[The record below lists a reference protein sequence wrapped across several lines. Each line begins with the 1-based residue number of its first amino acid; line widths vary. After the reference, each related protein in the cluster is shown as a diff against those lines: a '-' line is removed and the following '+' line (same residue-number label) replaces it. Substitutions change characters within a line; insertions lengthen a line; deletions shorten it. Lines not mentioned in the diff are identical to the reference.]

1 MKPVLT
7 DKTILRLQKITGQ
20 PISRGIDKTINSVLD
35 QFDDL
40 KTKTPDKKNGESS
53 ELKIIGRDCECVIEE
68 SNQKPDTD
76 ERQNDK

>member
-40 KTKTPDKKNGESS
+40 KASVPDTKNGESN
-53 ELKIIGRDCECVIEE
+53 ELKIIGLDCQCEMVED
-68 SNQKPDTD
+68 NQKPDED